1 MTYKVD
7 YTREAM
13 KAIRKMDPS
22 IRTMILEWIDKNL
35 ENCENPRIHG
45 KPLKE
50 WIDKNLE
57 NCENPRIHGKPLKG
71 NKKGVWRY
79 RVGDYRIFAQIKDG
93 VLLILILEV
102 DHRSTA
108 YDR

>member
-22 IRTMILEWIDKNL
+22 ARAMILE
-35 ENCENPRIHG
+35 R
-45 KPLKE
+45 
-50 WIDKNLE
+50 IDKNLE

-71 NKKGVWRY
+71 NKNGVWRY
-79 RVGDYRIFAQIKDG
+79 A
-93 VLLILILEV
+93 
-102 DHRSTA
+102 
-108 YDR
+108 

>member
-1 MTYKVD
+1 
-7 YTREAM
+7 M

-22 IRTMILEWIDKNL
+22 ARTTILEWIDKNL

-45 KPLKE
+45 KPLKG
-50 WIDKNLE
+50 D
-57 NCENPRIHGKPLKG
+57 
-71 NKKGVWRY
+71 KKGVWRY
-79 RVGDYRIFAQIKDG
+79 RVGDYRIFAQIRDG

-102 DHRSTA
+102 GHRSTV